1 MVVHPVY
8 MAMIRKNSSF
18 FSKKN
23 WPTHHISNDY
33 YKQKQTDLHITNN
46 KQIWFPLKTKFNIFE
61 GLYSRRKSHTLCLA
75 VPIQCIIEF
84 CNSTEKETETPENS
98 SSEDDEESQRAHE
111 TEHSS
116 LLYFI
121 TYFITLLYENTVHQ
135 HSMMRK
141 ASQTLLWQQKQ
152 LMWHVPLWNH
162 ALLRFECRVSF
173 EKISLMILVYLSN
186 ILFLFVHHD
195 IFLVTILY
203 FMSLRIKSQA
213 F

>member
-23 WPTHHISNDY
+23 WPTHHITNDY

-84 CNSTEKETETPENS
+84 CNSTVKETETPENS
-98 SSEDDEESQRAHE
+98 SSEDDEVSNDNEPKSQRAHE
-111 TEHSS
+111 TEHNSS
-116 LLYFI
+116 TQHDEESVPDTIVTAEATDVVGFI
-121 TYFITLLYENTVHQ
+121 V
-135 HSMMRK
+135 
-141 ASQTLLWQQKQ
+141 
-152 LMWHVPLWNH
+152 
-162 ALLRFECRVSF
+162 
-173 EKISLMILVYLSN
+173 
-186 ILFLFVHHD
+186 
-195 IFLVTILY
+195 
-203 FMSLRIKSQA
+203 KSCLAQIWM
-213 F
+213 